1 MPIHYLRK
9 LSGRERAPGADRQL
23 ALYLAFVAGA
33 VNAGGFM
40 AVAQYTSHMTG
51 IVSGIADHLALG
63 QFGLVVDGIG
73 AVLAFV
79 LGAACSAVLINWGR
93 RRRLHSEYALPLMAE
108 AALLLAFG
116 LLGRDLQ
123 AQPLLFVSVTV
134 MVLCFTMGLQNAMIT
149 KLSRAEIRT
158 THVTGMITDLGIE
171 VGKLFYWNRHGELG
185 GGRVRADPAKL
196 ATLGLLVGAFF
207 GGGVIGALGFQGF
220 GTAATIP
227 LAGLLLALAVVP
239 ILDDVGPGG
248 R

>member
-63 QFGLVVDGIG
+63 QFGLVADGIG

-227 LAGLLLALAVVP
+227 LAGLLLTLAVVP
-239 ILDDVGPGG
+239 ILDDVGPGV